1 MSNLI
6 YIKIC
11 VKNARLWT
19 VLFLFLKIK
28 LAIFTPITALTGG
41 YLIDAV
47 NRCIQENDIS
57 FALVPILIL
66 GIVFFLNFILGIV
79 LQFVSLKLSLTL
91 QKKLDIAF
99 LTHIGKLK
107 YSYFEDDK
115 YFDTLERVGENYSA
129 KIQTGFYNILD
140 LIDLLIR
147 LGGLFII
154 VAASSI
160 VTAIA
165 VLLFCIPI
173 YYVADINGKKV
184 YTAYEQAVPHKRFRN
199 YLLGLL
205 VGRSSLAERVLFNY
219 YPQISKRFNNE
230 YDVFIN
236 LNFQADKKS
245 FRDSKLL
252 AIVFTLFVI
261 FAGGV
266 MIKPLVQGSLSA
278 GNYIAIII
286 ALSNMIH
293 TLSWQ
298 FQDMLLSYQKN
309 KLYIKDFNKFDNL
322 EKMENINMPPDSK
335 ILSKKFEYL
344 EFKNIIFKYPDS
356 EHIVLNNFSLK
367 LLPNTQYAIVGVNG
381 CGKTTLVKLLAGLYD
396 DSYAGEIILN
406 GKNIK
411 EYSFSERKAYFS
423 ILFQDYEQFQ
433 VSAKEQIHI
442 ANQKTTI
449 KEIEA
454 VYNQINLLDKIN
466 SFSLKLDTPLGKI
479 EENSENLS
487 KGQWQRVALARAFA
501 KNANVFVFDE
511 PTASLDPFAE
521 NEMYKTIRNYTLEK
535 QMSTIYITHRLAAA
549 RLADKIIVID
559 NGEVAEI
566 GSHDELVAK
575 NGLYAKM
582 YKDQQSWYTDTE
594 HEMSFFADNTP
605 PDEDIYDYSDFDDE

>member
-1 MSNLI
+1 MNIWNL
-6 YIKIC
+6 KI
-11 VKNARLWT
+11 
-19 VLFLFLKIK
+19 LFL
-28 LAIFTPITALTGG
+28 
-41 YLIDAV
+41 
-47 NRCIQENDIS
+47 
-57 FALVPILIL
+57 
-66 GIVFFLNFILGIV
+66 
-79 LQFVSLKLSLTL
+79 
-91 QKKLDIAF
+91 
-99 LTHIGKLK
+99 
-107 YSYFEDDK
+107 
-115 YFDTLERVGENYSA
+115 
-129 KIQTGFYNILD
+129 NIL
-140 LIDLLIR
+140 
-147 LGGLFII
+147 
-154 VAASSI
+154 
-160 VTAIA
+160 
-165 VLLFCIPI
+165 
-173 YYVADINGKKV
+173 
-184 YTAYEQAVPHKRFRN
+184 
-199 YLLGLL
+199 
-205 VGRSSLAERVLFNY
+205 
-219 YPQISKRFNNE
+219 
-230 YDVFIN
+230 
-236 LNFQADKKS
+236 
-245 FRDSKLL
+245 
-252 AIVFTLFVI
+252 
-261 FAGGV
+261 
-266 MIKPLVQGSLSA
+266 
-278 GNYIAIII
+278 
-286 ALSNMIH
+286 
-293 TLSWQ
+293 
-298 FQDMLLSYQKN
+298 
-309 KLYIKDFNKFDNL
+309 
-322 EKMENINMPPDSK
+322 
-335 ILSKKFEYL
+335 
-344 EFKNIIFKYPDS
+344 
-356 EHIVLNNFSLK
+356 IVLNNFSLK

-594 HEMSFFADNTP
+594 HEMNFFADNTP